1 MSTTILSVNGASVV
15 NRSSGLAANPKL
27 AEYLAHQQS
36 LHKGTLSMTDLLSFL
51 ARDPSLSLAFNY
63 ASLLLNTSFFLE
75 GLVKDTSVVQDVP
88 GKFAGLEDQLVA
100 QARGMVGSG
109 WLWVSLR
116 FFATASYTIVLMTPG
131 RRSSRIGIGLPRYQ
145 PTAPAP
151 SSSVI
156 ECNKA
161 ETPLRLS
168 TTPHPPPPPPT
179 PHQHPQ
185 PHSAN
190 RLDRKRK
197 TTTSLMPGIQIT
209 SLSSR
214 SR

>member
-1 MSTTILSVNGASVV
+1 
-15 NRSSGLAANPKL
+15 
-27 AEYLAHQQS
+27 
-36 LHKGTLSMTDLLSFL
+36 MTDLLSFL

-109 WLWVSLR
+109 WLWVSIW
-116 FFATASYTIVLMTPG
+116 FCCSGVLFSCANDPG
-131 RRSSRIGIGLPRYQ
+131 TRSSRIGIESPRYR

-156 ECNKA
+156 GCNKA
-161 ETPLRLS
+161 ETRPRLS
-168 TTPHPPPPPPT
+168 TTRHPRPPPQT

-185 PHSAN
+185 PRSAN
-190 RLDRKRK
+190 RLDHKRK
-197 TTTSLMPGIQIT
+197 TTTSPMPGIQIT
-209 SLSSR
+209 SPSSR
-214 SR
+214 SQ